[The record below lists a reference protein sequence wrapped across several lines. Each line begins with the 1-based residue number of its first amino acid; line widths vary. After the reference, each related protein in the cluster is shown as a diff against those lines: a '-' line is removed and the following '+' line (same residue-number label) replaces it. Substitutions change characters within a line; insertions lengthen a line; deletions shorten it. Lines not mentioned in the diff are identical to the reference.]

1 MRVLKL
7 LFLLVLISC
16 DSNAELFSIESIRDF
31 SASSKEKDIDNE
43 ITDILMVDL
52 KEYVFVKV
60 DKSQKVAKISLEE
73 LQIIYEK
80 YYKKENDYTSFL
92 YEVLNFKKFIPIQY
106 FSNYKKI
113 YQLNSSL
120 MNQYKSIGI
129 KGIKKLYTTKKEKG
143 KFYINSTIDT
153 NYIITI
159 QYIFYINKY
168 EHYSD
173 DYIPLQWFVKTSDFK
188 LYKK

>member
-7 LFLLVLISC
+7 LFLLVLISY
-16 DSNAELFSIESIRDF
+16 DSNTELFSIESIRDF
-31 SASSKEKDIDNE
+31 SISPKEKNIDNE

-80 YYKKENDYTSFL
+80 YYKKENDYTTFL

-106 FSNYKKI
+106 FSNHKKI

-120 MNQYKSIGI
+120 MNQYKNMGI
-129 KGIKKLYTTKKEKG
+129 KGIKKLYTTEKEKG

>member
-106 FSNYKKI
+106 FSNHKKI
-113 YQLNSSL
+113 YQLNNSL
-120 MNQYKSIGI
+120 MNQYKNMGI
-129 KGIKKLYTTKKEKG
+129 KGIKKMYTTEKEKG

>member
-1 MRVLKL
+1 
-7 LFLLVLISC
+7 
-16 DSNAELFSIESIRDF
+16 
-31 SASSKEKDIDNE
+31 
-43 ITDILMVDL
+43 
-52 KEYVFVKV
+52 
-60 DKSQKVAKISLEE
+60 
-73 LQIIYEK
+73 
-80 YYKKENDYTSFL
+80 
-92 YEVLNFKKFIPIQY
+92 
-106 FSNYKKI
+106 
-113 YQLNSSL
+113 
-120 MNQYKSIGI
+120 MNQYKTIGI
-129 KGIKKLYTTKKEKG
+129 KGIKKLYTTEKEKG

>member
-16 DSNAELFSIESIRDF
+16 DSNTELFSIESIRDF
-31 SASSKEKDIDNE
+31 SISPKEKNIDNE

-52 KEYVFVKV
+52 KEYVFIKV

-80 YYKKENDYTSFL
+80 YYKKENDYTTFL

-106 FSNYKKI
+106 FSNHKKI

-120 MNQYKSIGI
+120 MNQYKNMGI
-129 KGIKKLYTTKKEKG
+129 KGIKKLYTTEKEKG

>member
-7 LFLLVLISC
+7 LFLLVLISY
-16 DSNAELFSIESIRDF
+16 DSNTELFSIESIRDF
-31 SASSKEKDIDNE
+31 SISPKEKNIDNE

-129 KGIKKLYTTKKEKG
+129 KGIKKLYTTEKEKG

>member
-80 YYKKENDYTSFL
+80 YYKKVNAYTIALSGGKHSGWL
-92 YEVLNFKKFIPIQY
+92 KNME
-106 FSNYKKI
+106 
-113 YQLNSSL
+113 
-120 MNQYKSIGI
+120 
-129 KGIKKLYTTKKEKG
+129 KLYT
-143 KFYINSTIDT
+143 YS
-153 NYIITI
+153 
-159 QYIFYINKY
+159 IFY
-168 EHYSD
+168 
-173 DYIPLQWFVKTSDFK
+173 
-188 LYKK
+188 

>member
-7 LFLLVLISC
+7 LFLLVLISY

-129 KGIKKLYTTKKEKG
+129 KGIKKLYTTEKEKG